1 MNINTDA
8 DEKLKEIFELS
19 RLYDIYGGL
28 LSDHNRVIF
37 EDYVLN
43 NYSLGEI
50 AEEAQISRQGVRDVV
65 VRCSHKLREYE
76 EKLNLLN
83 RINETGGMLDELAEM
98 LGSDH
103 YESDKA
109 LYLLKKARDNMN
121 I

>member
-1 MNINTDA
+1 MSMNSDA
-8 DEKLKEIFELS
+8 EERLKEIYELS

-65 VRCSHKLREYE
+65 VRCSKKLYDYE
-76 EKLNLLN
+76 DKLHLLKRFSN
-83 RINETGGMLDELAEM
+83 TTVMLDELAEM
-98 LGSDH
+98 LSCDH

-109 LYLLKKARDNMN
+109 LYLLKKARDNMD